1 MTFMAFTKPFEASQ
15 SVKIKIQVNFFSSSR
30 TVVRRVNESENNHI
44 TVYSFSLQKANA
56 TFI

>member
-1 MTFMAFTKPFEASQ
+1 MAFTKPSEASQ
-15 SVKIKIQVNFFSSSR
+15 RSVKIKIRVNFFFSSR
-30 TVVRRVNESENNHI
+30 TVVQRVNESENNHI